1 MLLADI
7 IKFEEKMNNLVKF
20 TVDNSVKVVTNSLI
34 QLGDDIETET
44 NGKGRKFVSR
54 FIEAGIA
61 HYNELG
67 NILITKE
74 TLDKFLNTMV
84 GCPLVIQ
91 HKEITDKN
99 ADKERVGVISDVWY
113 NDKDGWFYCSGVIWD
128 KKAIDLI
135 KNQGWNV
142 SCTYEYVSDFT
153 PRDYN
158 GGKIDMEFTDGK
170 FLYLALVDNPRYTGA
185 NIVINSK
192 DIVNNDKWITVKPN
206 GEENKGRHLL
216 LEGNETPKEAMKRQ
230 WGVELDKNKDT
241 KQEDAKQEKR
251 KKLIDIADSVSM
263 FDSGSIEK
271 REHDRAIKEIN
282 DLNISDDEKKEA
294 IEKLEHYHDNILE
307 HLAKSPS
314 AYRVG
319 VAEFDKRVGFEK
331 SKNNYEK
338 ATSLKAEREGYIK
351 QIKEDLRKKEK
362 AKENKTLFE
371 TTKKALE
378 DKKLEFEYNGKT
390 WFRTSLKSK
399 SFIALDEYTQKK
411 YNRMK
416 VNNSTNRKDNLIM
429 AVMDELKQFI
439 VNIVNNECDKDKK
452 ADNEKVD
459 KRDIIRQIMAIAGK
473 KEDDEDVR
481 TIAKLAEKLAYDESE
496 TGTADNEDEVDKRE
510 LIREIMAIVGK
521 YAPKEIV
528 ETVAKKAEKLGYEK
542 SEAGTADNKCKNED
556 DEENEEEYKKAKDIA
571 DNKKVN
577 NSLSDETV
585 KHIAD
590 MIMGGKKTD
599 ENVSLYTS
607 QEERLKLGDNY

>member
-20 TVDNSVKVVTNSLI
+20 TVDNSVQVVTNSLI

-84 GCPLVIQ
+84 GCPVVIL
-91 HKEITDKN
+91 HKDITDEN

-113 NDKDGWFYCSGVIWD
+113 NDKDGWFYCSGIIWD

-192 DIVNNDKWITVKPN
+192 DDVNNT
-206 GEENKGRHLL
+206 
-216 LEGNETPKEAMKRQ
+216 
-230 WGVELDKNKDT
+230 
-241 KQEDAKQEKR
+241 
-251 KKLIDIADSVSM
+251 
-263 FDSGSIEK
+263 
-271 REHDRAIKEIN
+271 
-282 DLNISDDEKKEA
+282 
-294 IEKLEHYHDNILE
+294 
-307 HLAKSPS
+307 
-314 AYRVG
+314 
-319 VAEFDKRVGFEK
+319 
-331 SKNNYEK
+331 KNNINN
-338 ATSLKAEREGYIK
+338 T
-351 QIKEDLRKKEK
+351 
-362 AKENKTLFE
+362 
-371 TTKKALE
+371 
-378 DKKLEFEYNGKT
+378 
-390 WFRTSLKSK
+390 
-399 SFIALDEYTQKK
+399 
-411 YNRMK
+411 
-416 VNNSTNRKDNLIM
+416 VNNSNRKDNLIM

-556 DEENEEEYKKAKDIA
+556 DEEDKEEYKKAKEIA

>member
-1 MLLADI
+1 MLLSDI
-7 IKFEEKMNNLVKF
+7 INFNKKMDNLVKV
-20 TVDNSVKVVTNSLI
+20 TVDNSVQVITNSAVE
-34 QLGDDIETET
+34 LGDDIDTET
-44 NGKGRKFVSR
+44 NGKGRKFTSR

-84 GCPLVIQ
+84 GCPVVIL
-91 HKEITDKN
+91 HKTITDNN

-113 NDKDGWFYCSGVIWD
+113 NNKDGWFYCSGIIWD

-142 SCTYEYVSDFT
+142 SCTYEYTSDFT

-158 GGKIDMEFTDGK
+158 GGQIDMEFTDGK
-170 FLYLALVDNPRYTGA
+170 FLYLALVDNPRYSGA

-216 LEGNETPKEAMKRQ
+216 LEGNETPKEAMERQ
-230 WGVELDKNKDT
+230 WGIDFDKKEKNIKPAPVPQYPKHDRPQQEIKE
-241 KQEDAKQEKR
+241 KQEDT
-251 KKLIDIADSVSM
+251 IT
-263 FDSGSIEK
+263 
-271 REHDRAIKEIN
+271 
-282 DLNISDDEKKEA
+282 
-294 IEKLEHYHDNILE
+294 EHYN
-307 HLAKSPS
+307 
-314 AYRVG
+314 
-319 VAEFDKRVGFEK
+319 
-331 SKNNYEK
+331 SKFKEYKKNYEK
-338 ATSLKAEREGYIK
+338 IKNMDIQELINFRSELSHIITDLSEKYYKDKKNKNLEKIFYKFRNFSDELERE
-351 QIKEDLRKKEK
+351 
-362 AKENKTLFE
+362 TL
-371 TTKKALE
+371 
-378 DKKLEFEYNGKT
+378 Y
-390 WFRTSLKSK
+390 RLK
-399 SFIALDEYTQKK
+399 
-411 YNRMK
+411 N

-496 TGTADNEDEVDKRE
+496 AGTADNEDEVDKRE

-556 DEENEEEYKKAKDIA
+556 DEEDKEEYKKAKEIA
-571 DNKKVN
+571 DNKKVDN
-577 NSLSDETV
+577 AND
-585 KHIAD
+585 IANKITEA
-590 MIMGGKKTD
+590 IMGGTSEFKTVP
-599 ENVSLYTS
+599 EYVSRD
-607 QEERLKLGDNY
+607 ERLKLGDNY